1 MTEVALTREGVTLR
15 GTATGTGPTVLL
27 LHAGAERRGVWTPIA
42 AALSQRRLRTVAFD
56 LRGHGASSGQAT
68 TLRAIAEDVTAMI
81 RHEPAPVV
89 VVGAS
94 LGGLAAIA
102 SLADPRTARHVAGLI
117 LVDVVPDPDPARARA
132 WLDDRGLL
140 RDRAELAE
148 DILERGPALLATA
161 SKIELPIL
169 LVRGGPRSPLTDAD
183 VDRLL
188 AANSAVTVARV
199 PGAGHLVA
207 RDAPDELAR
216 IVADRASTW
225 LAAETTTARR
235 AFALQRSLG
244 ADRIDHP
251 GGTLLAHLHRVH
263 ALTVEWSAT
272 PRTRLAAICHATFG
286 TDGFPHAL
294 LATTEQ
300 RRLDHVIGSDAASLV
315 YLYGACDRS
324 HTYRNLGRRP
334 LPVRDRFT
342 GDTTP
347 IQEAD
352 LVDFAVLTIA
362 NELDVARFARLPDT
376 AVDEI
381 RRLVAALA
389 TYAPVEAALALD
401 DGALA

>member
-1 MTEVALTREGVTLR
+1 MTDVTLARGGATLR

-27 LHAGAERRGVWTPIA
+27 LHAGGERRGVWTPVA
-42 AALSQRRLRTVAFD
+42 AALTLCGLRTVAFD
-56 LRGHGASSGQAT
+56 LRGHGDSSGRAT
-68 TLRAIAEDVTAMI
+68 TLRAISDDVTAMI
-81 RHEPAPVV
+81 CREPAPVV

-102 SLADPRTARHVAGLI
+102 SLADPRAVRHVAGLV
-117 LVDVVPDPDPARARA
+117 LVDVVPDPDPARVRA

-140 RDRAELAE
+140 HDRTELVE
-148 DILERGPALLATA
+148 DILGRGPELLATA
-161 SKIELPIL
+161 TKIELPIL
-169 LVRGGPRSPLTDAD
+169 LVRGGPRSPLTDAE
-183 VDRLL
+183 VERLR
-188 AANSAVTVARV
+188 AANPAVTVSRV
-199 PGAGHLVA
+199 PAAGHLVA

-216 IVADRASTW
+216 IVADQASTW
-225 LAAETTTARR
+225 LATETTARR

-244 ADRIDHP
+244 ADRLDHP

-272 PRTRLAAICHATFG
+272 PRTQLAAICHATYG

-294 LATTEQ
+294 MATTER
-300 RRLDHVIGSDAASLV
+300 RRLEGIIGPDAESLV

-324 HTYRNLGRRP
+324 NTYRNLGRQP
-334 LPVRDRFT
+334 LPAHDRFT
-342 GDTTP
+342 GDLTP
-347 IQEAD
+347 IHEAD

-362 NELDVARFARLPDT
+362 NELDVARFARLPGT
-376 AVDEI
+376 ALNEI

-389 TYAPVEAALALD
+389 AYAPVEAARALD

>member
-1 MTEVALTREGVTLR
+1 MTEVTLTRGDVRLR

-27 LHAGAERRGVWTPIA
+27 LHAGGEQRSVWTPIA
-42 AALSQRRLRTVAFD
+42 AALSQRKLRTVAFD

-68 TLRAIAEDVTAMI
+68 TLRAIAQDVTAMI

-102 SLADPRTARHVAGLI
+102 SLADPRTARDVAGLI
-117 LVDVVPDPDPARARA
+117 LVDVVPDPDPARVRA
-132 WLDDRGLL
+132 WLDNRGLGNN
-140 RDRAELAE
+140 RGELVE
-148 DILERGPALLATA
+148 DTLERGPELLATA
-161 SKIELPIL
+161 TKIELPIL
-169 LVRGGPRSPLTDAD
+169 LVRGGPSSPLTDAE
-183 VDRLL
+183 VDRFR
-188 AANSAVTVARV
+188 AVNPAVAVTQV

-207 RDAPDELAR
+207 RDAPDELAS
-216 IVADRASTW
+216 IIADRASTW
-225 LAAETTTARR
+225 LAAETMAARR

-294 LATTEQ
+294 MATAERQ
-300 RRLDHVIGSDAASLV
+300 RLNQVIGSDAASLV

-324 HTYRNLGRRP
+324 HTYRDLGRRP

-362 NELDVARFARLPDT
+362 NELDVARFAHLPDT
-376 AVDEI
+376 TIDEI
-381 RRLVAALA
+381 RRLIAALA
-389 TYAPVEAALALD
+389 AYAPVEAALALD